1 MPQRKNM
8 RTLLIFVALIICSSS
23 MVAQSEGSIKGNI
36 IDLEMAGEPLM
47 FASVSVEGTDHHTE
61 TNFNGNFEFTG
72 VEPGT
77 YNLEISSLGYETQLV
92 AIEVLPNDSIQ
103 IQQGLSAKS
112 ISMEEVSALEKNT
125 SNDFIKSAAYAG
137 Q

>member
-1 MPQRKNM
+1 M
-8 RTLLIFVALIICSSS
+8 RTLLVLVALIICSGK

-47 FASVSVEGTDHHTE
+47 FASVSVEGTDLYTE
-61 TNFNGNFEFTG
+61 TNFNGNFEFSG
-72 VEPGT
+72 LKPGS

-92 AIEVLPNDSIQ
+92 AIEVLANDSIQ

-112 ISMEEVSALEKNT
+112 ISMEEVSALENNT